1 LKKIPA
7 HGFEKVGRDMLRML
21 TWVGASVIEALLLVT
36 LCGASEYL
44 PGRPNDIKVFEDTRF
59 GNTRTME
66 VDRKLGNW
74 RHYTTFGGFGP
85 LWIWTSTES
94 ECIYVWSDVVD
105 SCQMITDFS
114 KNQGFTSRIDLD
126 PCNRGQ
132 SVLAGRDETVLTPAG
147 KFEGS
152 VRVDFQTSCA
162 DAGVTSMWFA
172 PDVGVIKWSSL
183 NIAGPVDHVL
193 LSGTINGEAY
203 PRSLGV
209 SGTFSDTSVYLNM
222 MPPIDPL
229 SVQEVQASI
238 EIKNGTTHEISF
250 YFVNG
255 QRFEISITDEQNTVV
270 SRWSRGRS
278 FIEMTETV
286 TVASG
291 DSLRYF
297 GEVALTNDEGD
308 PLPPGHYTV
317 MIEVTSSPD
326 DQTNHKMG
334 SERIRITSPL
344 TIDWV
349 Y

>member
-1 LKKIPA
+1 MVLEVLFLI
-7 HGFEKVGRDMLRML
+7 
-21 TWVGASVIEALLLVT
+21 T

-59 GNTRTME
+59 GNTCTMG
-66 VDRKLGNW
+66 VDRNLGNW
-74 RHYTTFGGFGP
+74 RHYTAFGGFGP
-85 LWIWTSTES
+85 LWVWTSTES

-105 SCQMITDFS
+105 SCQMITDLS
-114 KNQGFTSRIDLD
+114 KGQGYTSRIDLD

-132 SVLAGRDETVLTPAG
+132 TVLAGREETVLTPAG
-147 KFEGS
+147 KFEDS
-152 VRVDFQTSCA
+152 IRLDFQTNCA

-193 LSGTINGEAY
+193 LSGTINGETY
-203 PRSLGV
+203 PRSLSV
-209 SGTFSDTSVYLNM
+209 SAAFSDTSVCLNM
-222 MPPIDPL
+222 MPPVDPL
-229 SVQEVQASI
+229 SVQEVQASL
-238 EIKNGTTHEISF
+238 EIKNGTMDEISF
-250 YFVNG
+250 YFVDG
-255 QRFEISITDEQNTVV
+255 QRFEISIIDEQNNVV

-286 TVASG
+286 TLASG

-297 GEVALTNDEGD
+297 GEVTLTTDEGD

-317 MIEVTSSPD
+317 IIELTSSPD
-326 DQTNHKMG
+326 DQTDHKMG
-334 SERIRITSPL
+334 SERIRVTSPL